1 MSTSTTTGAPR
12 SRMTTLGL
20 VTVLLVAFIGQVD
33 MFIVNVAAPGIQR
46 DLGATFEELQFVVNG
61 YVIAYAAGMVLGGRA
76 GDRFGHRRIFNVGV
90 VAFAV
95 TSALCALS
103 PSAPLLIVARALQG
117 AAAAIMMPQVLSM
130 VHTNYP
136 DGPQRARAVGAYGA
150 SIGLG
155 VIAGLIGGG
164 LLMAGD
170 LAGLGWRSVFLI
182 NIPICVVVLVG
193 SWASVPDSRATR
205 AQRLDL
211 AGATLAAVLLPALL
225 VPLAVGGSLDWP
237 VWTWA
242 CLVVALVLFVGLV
255 AHQRGLERRGLD
267 PIIPPRLFTRPGFGL
282 CMILVVLFF
291 AGNAGLF
298 LVLTYHLQA
307 GLELGPL
314 ATGLVFTP
322 LGAGFVLGSTSSKG
336 LAARFGAQVAV
347 VGALLMTAS
356 LVTVPM
362 VTGADFGTQVW
373 LLAAVLGVSGLG
385 QGLVVAPLV
394 DTVLSLVPSEDSGAG
409 SGVFNT
415 LTQAGMAAGV
425 AVIGAVYQ
433 GVLGTNPEAPE
444 FPLAFDQF
452 REAFDSSAYVLA
464 VLAAATAV
472 LVGLVGR
479 TAGRV
484 RSAAVPGSEP
494 VEVGGR

>member
-1 MSTSTTTGAPR
+1 
-12 SRMTTLGL
+12 MTTLGL
-20 VTVLLVAFIGQVD
+20 ATVLLVAFIGQVD

-61 YVIAYAAGMVLGGRA
+61 YVIVYAAGMVLGGRA
-76 GDRFGHRRIFNVGV
+76 GDRFGHRRVFNLGV

-95 TSALCALS
+95 TSALCAVA
-103 PSAPLLIVARALQG
+103 PNAPLLIVARALQG
-117 AAAAIMMPQVLSM
+117 AAAAAMMPQVLSM
-130 VHTNYP
+130 LHANYP
-136 DGPQRARAVGAYGA
+136 AGPERSRAVGAYGA

-170 LAGLGWRSVFLI
+170 IAGLGWRSVFLI
-182 NIPICVVVLVG
+182 NVPICVVALVG
-193 SWASVPDSRATR
+193 SWVSVPESRGAR

-211 AGATLAAVLLPALL
+211 VGALLAAVLLPAVL
-225 VPLAVGGSLDWP
+225 VPLAVGGSLGWP

-242 CLVVALVLFVGLV
+242 CLTASVIVLVGLV
-255 AHQRGLERRGLD
+255 RHQRALERRDLD
-267 PIIPPRLFTRPGFGL
+267 PIIPPRLFARPGFSL
-282 CMILVVLFF
+282 CMLLVVLFF

-322 LGAGFVLGSTSSKG
+322 LGAGFVLGSTVSKG
-336 LAARFGAQVAV
+336 LVARFGSRVSVA
-347 VGALLMTAS
+347 GALLMTAS
-356 LVTVPM
+356 LVVVPL
-362 VTGADFGTQVW
+362 VTGVEHGLQAW
-373 LLAAVLGVSGLG
+373 LLAAVLGVSGIG

-394 DTVLSLVPSEDSGAG
+394 DTVLSLVPSDESGAG

-415 LTQAGMAAGV
+415 LTQAGMASGV

-433 GVLGTNPEAPE
+433 GVLGTNPEAPDV
-444 FPLAFDQF
+444 PLTFEQFRSAFDG
-452 REAFDSSAYVLA
+452 ASWVLA
-464 VLAAATAV
+464 ILAVVTAV
-472 LVGLVGR
+472 LVARVGR
-479 TAGRV
+479 IADRV
-484 RSAAVPGSEP
+484 RAAAPATASGAST
-494 VEVGGR
+494 R